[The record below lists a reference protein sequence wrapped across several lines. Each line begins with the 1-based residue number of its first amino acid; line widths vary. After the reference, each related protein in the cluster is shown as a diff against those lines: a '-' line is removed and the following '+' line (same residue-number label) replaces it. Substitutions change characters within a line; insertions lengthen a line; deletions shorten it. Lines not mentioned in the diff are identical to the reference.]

1 MNIRRSAL
9 ADKYLTDL
17 RGLEI
22 GGGAHNAF
30 GLNTLNVDYTDELT
44 EYKKAEIEAC
54 GEALWV
60 DIIANGDDLPFKDK
74 TVDFVVSSHVIEHF
88 FDPIKALKEWARV
101 SRKYIYVIC
110 PHKERTFDREKPRTP
125 LQELIDRH
133 EGRIVNPDPDNHSHH
148 SIWITEDFLELCNYL
163 NLEVVEYLDVD
174 DKVGNG
180 FAVMIRL

>member
-1 MNIRRSAL
+1 MIVRKSAL
-9 ADKYLTDL
+9 AEKYLNGL

-22 GGGAHNAF
+22 GGGAHNSF

-44 EYKKAEIEAC
+44 EYKKMEIESC

-88 FDPIKALKEWARV
+88 FDPIKALLEWKRV
-101 SRKYIYVIC
+101 AKKYILIVC
-110 PHKERTFDREKPRTP
+110 PHKDRTFDKDKEVTP

-133 EGRIVNPDPDNHSHH
+133 EGRLPDKDPENHSHH
-148 SIWITEDFLELCNYL
+148 SIWRTADFLELCNYL
-163 NLEVVEYLDVD
+163 NLEVVDYLDVD
-174 DKVGNG
+174 SKVGNG
-180 FAVMIRL
+180 FEVMIRL